1 MNMRDL
7 TWLKRCFYTAA
18 LMYGMYPY
26 EVLEALYA
34 QGEDDKLN
42 KDEVLDFV
50 EQAPYVDVEY
60 YDTEFGV
67 FKELGY
73 GPGFFRPVVTED
85 KEQYRKYKVN
95 ADKGNVY
102 AKLHISEKEIEALL
116 QDQSNVPFYIPTK
129 AEITEISD
137 RGFIENKYFKDIRKN
152 MRKGINEDGFLE
164 RIWTDFNSS
173 EDVGVM
179 VERVSS
185 IVETKKTMDL
195 DELNRIARLTF
206 EAYNH
211 TNQITSRG
219 WEPAKLQ
226 ETLGERGVPDTIVP
240 MSNMAAENMKG
251 TEGFFNQMG
260 IKVDYE
266 SGFGKM
272 AQVDENGAV
281 HRIKIGRNDP
291 CPCGSGKKY
300 KKCHGR
306 NDKSAETQRINW
318 IETDMKQ
325 YGEPVEEA
333 EKEVTEEPEKY
344 QVVGFYHEGTELAKD
359 MMKEFPSEKRYFYI
373 NPNEKEVFLT
383 KEPVAGGQTVDVY
396 KADINPMLEGF
407 FVFNTV
413 LCESLAN
420 FCGLDRRKAVSGY
433 AVEQEG
439 IIVVDLNE
447 AKSMPEES

>member
-1 MNMRDL
+1 MRDL

-26 EVLEALYA
+26 EVLEELYA
-34 QGEDDKLN
+34 KGADDKLD

-60 YDTEFGV
+60 YDTEFAV

-102 AKLHISEKEIEALL
+102 AKLHISEKEIDALL
-116 QDQSNVPFYIPTK
+116 QEQSNVPFYIPTK
-129 AEITEISD
+129 AEIMEISD

-164 RIWTDFNSS
+164 RIWTDFNSGV
-173 EDVGVM
+173 DVGVM

-226 ETLGERGVPDTIVP
+226 ETLGERGIPDLQKRMKITMNCVNGRASRNTTGKTA
-240 MSNMAAENMKG
+240 MS
-251 TEGFFNQMG
+251 
-260 IKVDYE
+260 I
-266 SGFGKM
+266 
-272 AQVDENGAV
+272 
-281 HRIKIGRNDP
+281 
-291 CPCGSGKKY
+291 
-300 KKCHGR
+300 
-306 NDKSAETQRINW
+306 
-318 IETDMKQ
+318 
-325 YGEPVEEA
+325 
-333 EKEVTEEPEKY
+333 
-344 QVVGFYHEGTELAKD
+344 
-359 MMKEFPSEKRYFYI
+359 
-373 NPNEKEVFLT
+373 
-383 KEPVAGGQTVDVY
+383 
-396 KADINPMLEGF
+396 
-407 FVFNTV
+407 
-413 LCESLAN
+413 
-420 FCGLDRRKAVSGY
+420 
-433 AVEQEG
+433 
-439 IIVVDLNE
+439 
-447 AKSMPEES
+447 KSMRSWTQP